1 MDGSPTHTTVFY
13 QPCMPGKRVRRQ
25 VAARRATAIAALVSA
40 DATPV
45 MDVLSEKKPASNRL
59 PTLHVMYCTS
69 PTPAEESTPEQDC
82 VDVRP

>member
-1 MDGSPTHTTVFY
+1 
-13 QPCMPGKRVRRQ
+13 MP
-25 VAARRATAIAALVSA
+25 LML
-40 DATPV
+40 TPV
-45 MDVLSEKKPASNRL
+45 MGALSEKKPASNRL

>member
-1 MDGSPTHTTVFY
+1 MDGPPTHTTVFY

-45 MDVLSEKKPASNRL
+45 MDVLSEKKPATNRL
-59 PTLHVMYCTS
+59 PTLQVVYRMS
-69 PTPAEESTPEQDC
+69 PTRTQESTPELDC
-82 VDVRP
+82 VYIR